1 MSFLQSFF
9 SLLHSVL
16 WSAPVIIFI
25 VGTGVFLTVYYRF
38 FQFRRFGGIVKS
50 SFKKAEGKDG
60 ISPFSSLCTFLSA
73 AMGTGNIIGVA
84 VCMKEGGAG
93 APVWMTLSALFT
105 SAICFSESF
114 LSIKH
119 RKKGTGPMAYL
130 RHRKGYAFI
139 GLLSAILGMGTLLGV
154 NSVLT
159 GTENFTREIG
169 VRVPGLKV
177 FVGATVALLTFIIIS
192 GGLKRISS
200 LCEKMI
206 PFLTVL
212 YIIGCGFILFKNREN
227 IIPSIVYM
235 IKSAFCPSAV
245 AYGISGGLFVAVGKG
260 IAMGIFTNEAG
271 IGTSGIALCQ
281 AGENSALSGGFSGV
295 FGVFVDTIVVCNVT
309 ALSIMSSGAYFM
321 ELSGWEMTNFAF
333 RSGFS
338 FYPFLGTVILSV
350 CLVIF
355 AFAAIIGW
363 SFYGEVFW
371 REVFSGIDI
380 RWYRMLFSLALFL
393 GVFSEKEGL
402 FCLPDIFN
410 ALMTVP
416 NVIRLIVCR
425 REVREELVKIRI

>member
-1 MSFLQSFF
+1 MQSFLNF
-9 SLLHSVL
+9 LHACL

-25 VGTGVFLTVYYRF
+25 VGTGVFLTIYYRF
-38 FQFRRFGGIVKS
+38 FQFRRFGEIVRC
-50 SFKKAEGKDG
+50 SFKKGENGGAV
-60 ISPFSSLCTFLSA
+60 SPFASLCTFLSA

-93 APVWMTLSALFT
+93 APVWMTISALFT

-114 LSIKH
+114 LAIKH
-119 RKKGTGPMAYL
+119 REKGTGPMAYL
-130 RHRKGYAFI
+130 RHRKVYAAI

-159 GTENFTREIG
+159 GVENFTREINLTL
-169 VRVPGLKV
+169 PHLKV
-177 FVGATVALLTFIIIS
+177 FVGGIVALLVFIIIS

-206 PFLTVL
+206 PFLTIL
-212 YIIGCGFILFKNREN
+212 YILGCGFILVKNRAN
-227 IIPSIVYM
+227 VIPSVVYM
-235 IKSAFCPSAV
+235 LKSAFNPEAV
-245 AYGISGGLFVAVGKG
+245 AYGISGGLFLVMGKG

-281 AGENSALSGGFSGV
+281 AGESSSVSGGFSGV
-295 FGVFVDTIVVCNVT
+295 FGVFVDTVVVCNIT
-309 ALSIMSSGAYFM
+309 ALSIMSSGAYFKD
-321 ELSGWEMTNFAF
+321 LSGWEMTNFAF
-333 RSGFS
+333 QTGFS
-338 FYPFLGTVILSV
+338 FCPFLGTAILSF

-371 REVFSGIDI
+371 REVFSSFDVKG
-380 RWYRMLFSLALFL
+380 YRFLFSLALFL

-410 ALMTVP
+410 ALMTIP
-416 NVIRLIVCR
+416 NVIRIILCR
-425 REVREELVKIRI
+425 REVREELIKIRI